1 MRLRFQSTH
10 VAVVIGF
17 AIGTFVAVPSALA
30 LAKLLSIGPGQSA
43 QAEPVADLLREAA
56 RNIRDGDIVAAR
68 SLLLS
73 HEADAHPEV
82 LFHLAETFD
91 PNMLAAWNARN
102 LRADAQRALV
112 LYRKSQEL
120 GLASAGVR
128 IAMLY

>member
-10 VAVVIGF
+10 FAVVIGF

-30 LAKLLSIGPGQSA
+30 LAKLLTLMPDPTESSQ
-43 QAEPVADLLREAA
+43 PVAEVLREAA
-56 RNIRDGDIVAAR
+56 RNVRDGDIVAAR
-68 SLLLS
+68 TLLLS
-73 HEADAHPEV
+73 READAHPEV

-102 LRADAQRALV
+102 LRADTQRALM
-112 LYRKSQEL
+112 LYRKSQDL
-120 GLASAGVR
+120 GLPSASTR